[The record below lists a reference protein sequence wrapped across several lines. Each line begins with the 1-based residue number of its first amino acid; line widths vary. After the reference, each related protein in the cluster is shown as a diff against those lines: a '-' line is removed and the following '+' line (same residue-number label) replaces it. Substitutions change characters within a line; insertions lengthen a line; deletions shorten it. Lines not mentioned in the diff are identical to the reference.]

1 MWVEPTNLF
10 YLFLANTKPSTMKQ
24 IFCQAC
30 LGLGVLAAFAA
41 AICFAFGISGA
52 TICLMGSF
60 TLLAL
65 AFQGYPMLKG
75 FSYTLFIFAAST
87 YALAYPENLVAYHG
101 FPLKKLVTPL
111 LVLTMFGMGIH
122 MNLKRFIEIVQSPK
136 PILAGI
142 FCHYLIMPGIG
153 MALAL
158 STDLPPEIA
167 AGIILVGCSPSGV
180 ASNVMAFI
188 SGGNLALSVTVTAIS
203 TLLAPLVTPL
213 LMKLLANQLVP
224 INFWDMF
231 WHIME
236 IVIFPVLAGL
246 VYNQY
251 AYGRRKWLDELLPI
265 LSMASIIFIVALTV
279 SAGHDT
285 LLSIGWLLILIVLVH
300 NLLGYFFGY
309 RISKW
314 MGINEQDSRTIA
326 FEVGLQNAGLAS
338 GIASKMGLMA
348 TMGLVP
354 GIFGSMQNITAS
366 ILANWWGRKK

>member
-1 MWVEPTNLF
+1 
-10 YLFLANTKPSTMKQ
+10 MKQ
-24 IFCQAC
+24 ILCQAC
-30 LGLGVLAAFAA
+30 LGFGFLALISA
-41 AICFAFGISGA
+41 AICSVFDLPGA
-52 TICLMGSF
+52 AICLMGSF

-65 AFQGYPMLKG
+65 GFQGYPILKG
-75 FSYTLFIFAAST
+75 FSYTMFIFAAST
-87 YALAYPENLVAYHG
+87 YALNYPENLVAYQG

-111 LVLTMFGMGIH
+111 LVITMFGMGIH
-122 MNLKRFIEIVQSPK
+122 MNFTRFVEIVKSPK

-153 MALAL
+153 VALAMT
-158 STDLPPEIA
+158 TDLPPEIA

-180 ASNVMAFI
+180 ASNVMAYI

-213 LMKLLANQLVP
+213 LMKILANQLVP

-236 IVIFPVLAGL
+236 IVIFPVIAGL
-246 VYNQY
+246 IYNQY
-251 AYGRRKWLDELLPI
+251 VYGKRKWLDELLPI

-279 SAGHDT
+279 SAGHNT
-285 LLSIGWLLILIVLVH
+285 LLSIGWLLILIVLIH
-300 NLLGYFFGY
+300 NLFGYFFGY
-309 RISKW
+309 KISKW

-338 GIASKMGLMA
+338 GIASKMGLIA

>member
-1 MWVEPTNLF
+1 M
-10 YLFLANTKPSTMKQ
+10 KPF
-24 IFCQAC
+24 IFQTC
-30 LGLGVLAAFAA
+30 LGLGFLAAIASS
-41 AICFAFGISGA
+41 ICFFLGIPGTALALMLSF
-52 TICLMGSF
+52 ICL
-60 TLLAL
+60 AL
-65 AFQGYPMLKG
+65 GFQGFPILKG

-87 YALAYPENLVAYHG
+87 YALNYPENLISFHG

-122 MNLKRFIEIVQSPK
+122 MNLTRFVEVVKAPK

-153 MALAL
+153 FALAMT
-158 STDLPPEIA
+158 TDLPPEIA

-180 ASNVMAFI
+180 ASNVMAYI

-224 INFWDMF
+224 IDFWDMF
-231 WHIME
+231 WHILE

-246 VYNQY
+246 VYNKY
-251 AYGRRKWLDELLPI
+251 AYGKQKWLDDLLPI

-285 LLSIGWLLILIVLVH
+285 LLSIGWLLILIVIIH
-300 NLLGYFFGY
+300 NLSGYFFGY
-309 RISKW
+309 KISQW

-326 FEVGLQNAGLAS
+326 FEVGLQNAGLAT
-338 GIASKMGLMA
+338 GIAAKMGFMA

-354 GIFGSMQNITAS
+354 GIFGSMQNISAS
-366 ILANWWGRKK
+366 VLANWWGRKK

>member
-1 MWVEPTNLF
+1 M
-10 YLFLANTKPSTMKQ
+10 KPF
-24 IFCQAC
+24 IFQTC
-30 LGLGVLAAFAA
+30 LGLGFLAAIASSIFFFLGIPGTALA
-41 AICFAFGISGA
+41 LMLCF
-52 TICLMGSF
+52 ICL
-60 TLLAL
+60 AL
-65 AFQGYPMLKG
+65 GFQGFPILKG

-87 YALAYPENLVAYHG
+87 YALNYPENLISFHG

-122 MNLKRFIEIVQSPK
+122 MNLTRFVEIVKAPK

-153 MALAL
+153 FALAMT
-158 STDLPPEIA
+158 TDLPPEIA

-180 ASNVMAFI
+180 ASNVMAYI

-224 INFWDMF
+224 IDFWDMF
-231 WHIME
+231 WHILE

-246 VYNQY
+246 VYNKY
-251 AYGRRKWLDELLPI
+251 AYGKQKWLDDLLPL

-285 LLSIGWLLILIVLVH
+285 LLSIGWLLILIVIVH
-300 NLLGYFFGY
+300 NLSGYFFGY
-309 RISKW
+309 KISQW

-326 FEVGLQNAGLAS
+326 FEVGLQNAGLAT
-338 GIASKMGLMA
+338 GIAAKMGFMA

-354 GIFGSMQNITAS
+354 GIFGSMQNISAS
-366 ILANWWGRKK
+366 VLANWWGRKK

>member
-1 MWVEPTNLF
+1 ML
-10 YLFLANTKPSTMKQ
+10 
-24 IFCQAC
+24 CQAC
-30 LGLGVLAAFAA
+30 LVLGVLAAIASA
-41 AICFAFGISGA
+41 GCVVFGISGA
-52 TICLMGSF
+52 AICLMACF
-60 TLLAL
+60 VFLAFG
-65 AFQGYPMLKG
+65 FQGYPILKG

-87 YALAYPENLVAYHG
+87 YALNYPENLVAYQG

-122 MNLKRFIEIVQSPK
+122 MNLTRFIEIVKSPK

-153 MALAL
+153 FALAL

-236 IVIFPVLAGL
+236 IVIFPVIAGL
-246 VYNQY
+246 IYNQY
-251 AYGRRKWLDELLPI
+251 AYGKRKWLDELLPI

-279 SAGHDT
+279 SAGHNT

-338 GIASKMGLMA
+338 GIAAKMGFMA

-366 ILANWWGRKK
+366 ILANWWGRKQ

>member
-1 MWVEPTNLF
+1 
-10 YLFLANTKPSTMKQ
+10 MKLGIFQ
-24 IFCQAC
+24 IC
-30 LGLGVLAAFAA
+30 LGLGILAGIVA
-41 AICFAFGISGA
+41 AICAFLGIPGA
-52 TICLMGSF
+52 AIGLMACF
-60 TLLAL
+60 VMLAL
-65 AFQGYPMLKG
+65 GFQGYPIFKG

-87 YALAYPENLVAYHG
+87 FALNYPEYLVDYEG

-122 MNLKRFIEIVQSPK
+122 MNLSRFIEIVKSPK

-153 MALAL
+153 VALAMF
-158 STDLPPEIA
+158 SDLPPEIA

-224 INFWDMF
+224 IDFWDMF

-236 IVIFPVLAGL
+236 IVIFPVIAGL
-246 VYNQY
+246 IYNRY
-251 AYGRRKWLDELLPI
+251 AYGKLKWLDEILPI
-265 LSMASIIFIVALTV
+265 ISMASIIFIVALTV
-279 SAGHDT
+279 SAGHNT
-285 LLSIGWLLILIVLVH
+285 LMTIGWLLLLIVLVH
-300 NLLGYFFGY
+300 NLLGYLFGY
-309 RISKW
+309 QISKW

-326 FEVGLQNAGLAS
+326 FEVGLQNAGLAT
-338 GIASKMGLMA
+338 GIAAKMGYMA

-366 ILANWWGRKK
+366 VLANWWGRKK

>member
-1 MWVEPTNLF
+1 
-10 YLFLANTKPSTMKQ
+10 MKL
-24 IFCQAC
+24 IFCRAC
-30 LGLGVLAAFAA
+30 LGLGILAAILAVGCFFFAINGA
-41 AICFAFGISGA
+41 AIC
-52 TICLMGSF
+52 LMASF

-65 AFQGYPMLKG
+65 GFQGYPLLKG

-87 YALAYPENLVAYHG
+87 YALHYPQNLVEFNG

-111 LVLTMFGMGIH
+111 LVITMFGMGIH
-122 MNLKRFIEIVQSPK
+122 MNLSRFVEIVKSPK

-153 MALAL
+153 VALAL

-167 AGIILVGCSPSGV
+167 AGIVLVGCSPSGV

-188 SGGNLALSVTVTAIS
+188 SGGNLALSVTVTTIS

-213 LMKLLANQLVP
+213 LMQVLANQLVP
-224 INFWDMF
+224 IHFWDMF

-251 AYGRRKWLDELLPI
+251 AYGKQKWLDELLPI

-279 SAGHDT
+279 SAGHNT
-285 LLSIGWLLILIVLVH
+285 LLSIGWLLILMVLVH
-300 NLLGYFFGY
+300 NLAGYFFGY

-338 GIASKMGLMA
+338 GIASKMGMIA

-366 ILANWWGRKK
+366 ILANWWGRKKD

>member
-1 MWVEPTNLF
+1 MKLVIFQT
-10 YLFLANTKPSTMKQ
+10 FLALGILT
-24 IFCQAC
+24 
-30 LGLGVLAAFAA
+30 GLGA
-41 AICFAFGISGA
+41 AICAISGIPGA
-52 TICLMGSF
+52 AIGLMACF
-60 TLLAL
+60 ILLAL
-65 AFQGYPMLKG
+65 GFQGYPILKG

-87 YALAYPENLVAYHG
+87 FALNYPEYLVDYHG

-122 MNLKRFIEIVQSPK
+122 MNLSRFVEIVKSPK
-136 PILAGI
+136 PIVAGI

-153 MALAL
+153 VALAMF
-158 STDLPPEIA
+158 SDLPPEIA

-224 INFWDMF
+224 IDFWDMF

-236 IVIFPVLAGL
+236 IVIFPVIAGL
-246 VYNQY
+246 VYNRY
-251 AYGRRKWLDELLPI
+251 AYGKLKWLDEILPI
-265 LSMASIIFIVALTV
+265 ISMASIIFIVALTV
-279 SAGHDT
+279 SAGHNT
-285 LLSIGWLLILIVLVH
+285 LMTIGWLLILIVLVH

-309 RISKW
+309 HISKW

-326 FEVGLQNAGLAS
+326 FEVGLQNAGLAT
-338 GIASKMGLMA
+338 GIAAKMGYMA

-366 ILANWWGRKK
+366 VLANWWGRKK

>member
-1 MWVEPTNLF
+1 M
-10 YLFLANTKPSTMKQ
+10 KPF
-24 IFCQAC
+24 IFQTC
-30 LGLGVLAAFAA
+30 LGLGFLAAIASSIFFFLGIPGAA
-41 AICFAFGISGA
+41 LALMLCFICFALG
-52 TICLMGSF
+52 
-60 TLLAL
+60 
-65 AFQGYPMLKG
+65 FQGFPILKG

-87 YALAYPENLVAYHG
+87 YALNYPENLISFHG

-122 MNLKRFIEIVQSPK
+122 MNLTRFVEVVKAPK

-153 MALAL
+153 FALAMT
-158 STDLPPEIA
+158 TDLPPEIA

-180 ASNVMAFI
+180 ASNVMAYI

-203 TLLAPLVTPL
+203 TLLAPIVTPL

-224 INFWDMF
+224 IDFWDMF
-231 WHIME
+231 WHILE

-246 VYNQY
+246 VYNKY
-251 AYGRRKWLDELLPI
+251 AYGKQKWLDDLLPL

-285 LLSIGWLLILIVLVH
+285 LLSIGWLLILIVIVH
-300 NLLGYFFGY
+300 NLSGYFFGY
-309 RISKW
+309 KISQW

-326 FEVGLQNAGLAS
+326 FEVGLQNAGLAT
-338 GIASKMGLMA
+338 GIAAKMGFMA

-354 GIFGSMQNITAS
+354 GIFGSMQNISAS
-366 ILANWWGRKK
+366 VLANWWGRKK

>member
-1 MWVEPTNLF
+1 MKHLF
-10 YLFLANTKPSTMKQ
+10 
-24 IFCQAC
+24 CRAC
-30 LGLGVLAAFAA
+30 LGLGLLAGLGA
-41 AICFAFGISGA
+41 AICFFLGVSAAPIFLIFFFAF
-52 TICLMGSF
+52 
-60 TLLAL
+60 LAIG
-65 AFQGYPMLKG
+65 FQDYAILKG

-87 YALAYPENLVAYHG
+87 YAFTFPENLVTFQG
-101 FPLKKLVTPL
+101 FALKRLVTPL
-111 LVLTMFGMGIH
+111 LVITMFGMGIH
-122 MNLKRFIEIVQSPK
+122 MNLSRFIDIVKSPK
-136 PILAGI
+136 PIFAGI

-153 MALAL
+153 VALAF

-180 ASNVMAFI
+180 ASNVMAYI

-224 INFWDMF
+224 VNFWDMF

-251 AYGRRKWLDELLPI
+251 AYGKRKWLDELLPVI
-265 LSMASIIFIVALTV
+265 SMASIIFIVALTV
-279 SAGHDT
+279 SAGHNT

-314 MGINEQDSRTIA
+314 MGIDEQDSRTIA

-338 GIASKMGLMA
+338 GIAAKMGFMA

-366 ILANWWGRKK
+366 VLANWWGRKR

>member
-1 MWVEPTNLF
+1 ML
-10 YLFLANTKPSTMKQ
+10 
-24 IFCQAC
+24 CQAC
-30 LGLGVLAAFAA
+30 LGLGVLAVIASAG
-41 AICFAFGISGA
+41 CFAFGISGA
-52 TICLMGSF
+52 AICLMSCF
-60 TLLAL
+60 TLLAI
-65 AFQGYPMLKG
+65 AFQGYPILKG

-87 YALAYPENLVAYHG
+87 YALNYPENLVAYQG

-122 MNLKRFIEIVQSPK
+122 MNLTRFIEIVKSPK

-153 MALAL
+153 VALAMW
-158 STDLPPEIA
+158 TDLPPEIA

-236 IVIFPVLAGL
+236 IVIFPVIAGL
-246 VYNQY
+246 IYNQY
-251 AYGRRKWLDELLPI
+251 AYGKRKWLDELLPI

-279 SAGHDT
+279 SAGHNT
-285 LLSIGWLLILIVLVH
+285 LVSIGWLLIIIVLVH

-338 GIASKMGLMA
+338 GIAAKMGFMA

-366 ILANWWGRKK
+366 ILANWWGRKQ